1 MKTAII
7 IHGYEN
13 KIEFLDESRP
23 SASNNHWF
31 PWLQRQLLLKGIETQ
46 TPEMPGF
53 YEPNYEKWKDLLDKF
68 DPDENTILIGHSCG
82 GGFLVRWLSENK
94 KKISKMILVA
104 PWLDPNKKIDPNFFN
119 FEIDPDLALRT
130 DGITIIYSTDDNEG
144 IMKSIDIL
152 KSKINNFQIKEF
164 HGKGH
169 FIFKSLKS
177 EKFPELLDIIM
188 E

>member
-7 IHGYEN
+7 IHGYNN
-13 KIEFLDESRP
+13 KSEFLDETRP
-23 SASNNHWF
+23 SSSNDHWL
-31 PWLQRQLLLKGIETQ
+31 PWLQRQLLLKGIESQ

-82 GGFLVRWLSENK
+82 GGFLVRWLSENNK
-94 KKISKMILVA
+94 KVSKVILVA
-104 PWLDPNKKIDPNFFN
+104 PWLDPNKIIDPNFFN
-119 FEIDPDLALRT
+119 FEIDPNLASRT
-130 DGITIIYSTDDNEG
+130 EGITIIYSTDDDSE
-144 IMKSIDIL
+144 IFKSLDMI
-152 KSKINNFQIKEF
+152 KSKIKNLQIKEF

-169 FIFKSLKS
+169 FVLNSLKS
-177 EKFPELLDIIM
+177 EKFPELLDIIL